1 MGLFS
6 RAKLIDDSQ
15 LDTELTWYVK
25 TILKEK
31 DTLVPF
37 YIRNIR
43 SYDKP
48 TMTAFLAGAKRWI
61 KTATHL
67 TKEERQRM
75 QNIIYTLD
83 NKAGKL
89 QQIA

>member
-1 MGLFS
+1 MSLFS

-15 LDTELTWYVK
+15 LDTELTWYIK
-25 TILKEK
+25 NILKEK
-31 DTLVPF
+31 DKFVPS

-43 SYDKP
+43 SFDKP
-48 TMTAFLAGAKRWI
+48 KMTAFLAGAKRWI

-83 NKAGKL
+83 TKAGKL

>member
-1 MGLFS
+1 MSLFS

-15 LDTELTWYVK
+15 LDSELTWYIK
-25 TILKEK
+25 NILKEK
-31 DTLVPF
+31 DTFVPS

-43 SYDKP
+43 SFDKP
-48 TMTAFLAGAKRWI
+48 KMTAFLAGAKKWI

-83 NKAGKL
+83 TKAGKL
-89 QQIA
+89 QVA

>member
-1 MGLFS
+1 MSLFS

-15 LDTELTWYVK
+15 LDTELTWYIK
-25 TILKEK
+25 NILKEK
-31 DTLVPF
+31 DTFVPS

-43 SYDKP
+43 SFDKP
-48 TMTAFLAGAKRWI
+48 KMTAFLAGAKRWI

-83 NKAGKL
+83 TKAGKL
-89 QQIA
+89 QVA

>member
-1 MGLFS
+1 MSLFS
-6 RAKLIDDSQ
+6 RAKLIDESQ
-15 LDTELTWYVK
+15 LDAELTWYIK

-31 DTLVPF
+31 DTFVPS

-43 SYDKP
+43 SFDK
-48 TMTAFLAGAKRWI
+48 TKMTAFLAGAKKWI

-83 NKAGKL
+83 TKAGKL
-89 QQIA
+89 QQVA

>member
-15 LDTELTWYVK
+15 LDVELTWYVK

-48 TMTAFLAGAKRWI
+48 TMTAFLAGAKGWI

-83 NKAGKL
+83 TKAGKL

>member
-1 MGLFS
+1 MSLFS
-6 RAKLIDDSQ
+6 RAKLIDESQ
-15 LDTELTWYVK
+15 LDAELTWYVK

-43 SYDKP
+43 SFDKP
-48 TMTAFLAGAKRWI
+48 KMTAFLAGAKRWI

-83 NKAGKL
+83 TKAGKL
-89 QQIA
+89 QVA

>member
-1 MGLFS
+1 MNLFS

-15 LDTELTWYVK
+15 LDTELTWYIK
-25 TILKEK
+25 NILKEK
-31 DTLVPF
+31 DTFVPS

-43 SYDKP
+43 SFDKP
-48 TMTAFLAGAKRWI
+48 KMTAFLVGAKKWI

-83 NKAGKL
+83 TKAGKL
-89 QQIA
+89 QVA

>member
-1 MGLFS
+1 MSLFS

-15 LDTELTWYVK
+15 LDSELTWYIK
-25 TILKEK
+25 NILKEK
-31 DTLVPF
+31 DTFVPS

-43 SYDKP
+43 SFDKP
-48 TMTAFLAGAKRWI
+48 KMTAFLAGAKKWI

-89 QQIA
+89 QVA

>member
-1 MGLFS
+1 MSLFS

-15 LDTELTWYVK
+15 LDTELTWYIK
-25 TILKEK
+25 NILKEK

-43 SYDKP
+43 SFDKP
-48 TMTAFLAGAKRWI
+48 KMTAFLAGAKRWI

-67 TKEERQRM
+67 NKEERQRM

-83 NKAGKL
+83 TKAGKL
-89 QQIA
+89 QVA

>member
-1 MGLFS
+1 MSLFS

-15 LDTELTWYVK
+15 LDTELTWYIK
-25 TILKEK
+25 NILKEK

-43 SYDKP
+43 SFDKP

-67 TKEERQRM
+67 TKEEHQRM

-83 NKAGKL
+83 TKAGKL
-89 QQIA
+89 QVA

>member
-1 MGLFS
+1 MSLFS

-15 LDTELTWYVK
+15 LDAELTWYVK

-43 SYDKP
+43 SFDKP
-48 TMTAFLAGAKRWI
+48 KMTAFLAGAKRWI

-83 NKAGKL
+83 TKAGKL
-89 QQIA
+89 QVA